1 MKRFFS
7 FLLLILIFSCSQD
20 LHENSESSKYGG
32 ISGVVADRATGDPV
46 SVVQLTLK
54 PSGKT
59 TVTGTDGSYNF
70 QNIEPGE
77 YSITTEKLG
86 YRQSENITT
95 VVAGQTSEC
104 HLLVERIPAV
114 ITADVEEL
122 DFGKELSNN
131 SMSFNIVN
139 EYYEDL
145 NWHIEYN
152 CDWIESV
159 VPAKGTCTHGK
170 TASVV
175 VNVNRFYSKNGNN
188 ETRLTVV
195 SDNGQGSSE
204 VKVKLYNILSSEAKV
219 ETLDATD
226 VGKDHATLNGKIISS
241 GSPQY
246 TEKGFVFSKASNPT
260 IDNCIKRIP
269 VSSSE
274 FQLLLMKLN

>member
-104 HLLVERIPAV
+104 HLLVE
-114 ITADVEEL
+114 D
-122 DFGKELSNN
+122 
-131 SMSFNIVN
+131 
-139 EYYEDL
+139 
-145 NWHIEYN
+145 
-152 CDWIESV
+152 C
-159 VPAKGTCTHGK
+159 C
-170 TASVV
+170 
-175 VNVNRFYSKNGNN
+175 
-188 ETRLTVV
+188 
-195 SDNGQGSSE
+195 
-204 VKVKLYNILSSEAKV
+204 
-219 ETLDATD
+219 
-226 VGKDHATLNGKIISS
+226 
-241 GSPQY
+241 
-246 TEKGFVFSKASNPT
+246 
-260 IDNCIKRIP
+260 
-269 VSSSE
+269 
-274 FQLLLMKLN
+274 